1 MKTLST
7 ELKHIEIH
15 KTLIYIL
22 DSLST
27 SVHMDTA
34 ASISVIC
41 VDRCPGVLFSSGKVC
56 VPYHNDA
63 FETLTVFSCVVMCSF
78 SNICWHSKVTL
89 QCPTI

>member
-1 MKTLST
+1 MKTLGR

-34 ASISVIC
+34 ASISISVIC
-41 VDRCPGVLFSSGKVC
+41 VDRCRC
-56 VPYHNDA
+56 VIFQWKSLCALP
-63 FETLTVFSCVVMCSF
+63 
-78 SNICWHSKVTL
+78 
-89 QCPTI
+89 Q